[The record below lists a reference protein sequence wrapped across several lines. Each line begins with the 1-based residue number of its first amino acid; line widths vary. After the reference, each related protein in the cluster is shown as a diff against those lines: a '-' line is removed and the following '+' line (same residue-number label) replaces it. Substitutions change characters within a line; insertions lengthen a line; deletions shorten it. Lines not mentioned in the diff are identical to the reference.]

1 MDWGWLIPLSR
12 ESYYAEKST
21 DLLQVTDKLYPLKLY
36 RSHIA
41 MSKNRTHNFSCGK
54 HNGTG
59 RCTSN
64 CRTIASTTSP
74 SYDRSHYVSL
84 VRSHPLRLPRTIA
97 ATTSPS
103 YDRSHYVSLVRS
115 HPLRL
120 PRTIAATTSP
130 SYDRSHYVSLVRSQP
145 LRLPRIV
152 LI

>member
-1 MDWGWLIPLSR
+1 MDWWCLTPLSR

-21 DLLQVTDKLYPLKLY
+21 DLLQVTDKLDPLKLY

-74 SYDRSHYVSL
+74 SYDRIHYVSL

-103 YDRSHYVSLVRS
+103 HCSNL
-115 HPLRL
+115 
-120 PRTIAATTSP
+120 TSNEINNI
-130 SYDRSHYVSLVRSQP
+130 YFYTFNWLDKYILWWHLY
-145 LRLPRIV
+145 I
-152 LI
+152 